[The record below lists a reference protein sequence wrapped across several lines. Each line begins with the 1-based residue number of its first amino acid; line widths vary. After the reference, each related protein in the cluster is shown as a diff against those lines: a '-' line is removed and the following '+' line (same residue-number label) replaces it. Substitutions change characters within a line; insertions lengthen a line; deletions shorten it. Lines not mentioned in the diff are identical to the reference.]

1 MIQALHMMI
10 QVIRMKGFV
19 LHFRNQNKAIRLPSV
34 GSGIRSLRVLIMHYG
49 LRTLFAAL
57 FLMGLIVGALSGRSF
72 DKTIVERLDF
82 LFVTNIEAR
91 LQMSAFSI
99 FSSCFVSYFLFIF
112 LLFLFA
118 LSAWGFAAV
127 PLLSVAKGFSVGLS
141 SAFIFSAYQMA
152 GIGFYIL
159 VILPGVVLF
168 LFNLVRYSQESMRL
182 SLCWMRMSIFGC
194 ERAPM
199 RDGAVKLFIQ
209 KSVHAFLRS
218 CACAVADMLLWV
230 LFIGYFHFT

>member
-1 MIQALHMMI
+1 
-10 QVIRMKGFV
+10 MKGFV
-19 LHFRNQNKAIRLPSV
+19 LHFKNRKKAIRLPDV
-34 GSGIRSLRVLIMHYG
+34 TTGIRSLRVLIARYG
-49 LRTLFAAL
+49 LKTLFAAL

-72 DKTIVERLDF
+72 DKSLFERLDF

-91 LQMSAFSI
+91 LQMSSFSI
-99 FSSCFVSYFLFIF
+99 FASCFVSYFLFIF

-127 PLLSVAKGFSVGLS
+127 PMLSVAKGFSVGLS

-168 LFNLVRYSQESMRL
+168 LFNLVGYSQESMRL
-182 SLCWMRMSIFGC
+182 SLCWMRMSVFGC
-194 ERAPM
+194 GRAPLC
-199 RDGAVKLFIQ
+199 DSAVKNFIK
-209 KSVHAFLRS
+209 KSVYAFLWS